1 MPCCESNVQARL
13 PSFRRYEVRIRSSGY
28 AVTKILLY
36 LLIEWSQECIYHVA
50 RHVREHAYV
59 KSLNVKMLGQESRL
73 SVDDGQ
79 SYHVVSQH
87 HFELRANHCW
97 HLPASSVFRRA
108 DQGRQFLNGICYL
121 TRRSAVVRAA

>member
-1 MPCCESNVQARL
+1 MQARL
-13 PSFRRYEVRIRSSGY
+13 PSFLRYEVRIRSSGY
-28 AVTKILLY
+28 AVATISLY
-36 LLIEWSQECIYHVA
+36 LLMEWSQECTYHVA
-50 RHVREHAYV
+50 RDVREHAYV

-73 SVDDGQ
+73 SVDDWQ

-87 HFELRANHCW
+87 DFELRANHCW

-108 DQGRQFLNGICYL
+108 DQGRQFLNDICYL